1 MSPDQAHLAR
11 KNLDRR
17 LAPLRAEPL
26 IAPPSGWIK
35 AIREALGMTAE
46 QLARRMGV
54 VQSRVSTLEKAER
67 TGAPSLKTL
76 REAAEA
82 MDCVLVY
89 AIVPRTSLDEILR
102 DQASKKAD
110 VELARHHHTM
120 RLENQAMDK
129 RDLAA
134 ERERL
139 VADMLAGSLRR
150 VWDEE

>member
-1 MSPDQAHLAR
+1 MSQNQALLAR

-35 AIREALGMTAE
+35 AIREALGMTAA

-54 VQSRVSTLEKAER
+54 VQSRVSALEKAEMHG
-67 TGAPSLKTL
+67 TPSLKTL
-76 REAAEA
+76 RQAAEA

-89 AIVPRTSLDEILR
+89 AIVPRTSLDQIVR
-102 DQASKKAD
+102 NQAAKKAG

-120 RLENQAMDK
+120 RLENQAMDQ

-150 VWDEE
+150 VWDDE

>member
-17 LAPLRAEPL
+17 LEPLRAEPL

-67 TGAPSLKTL
+67 TGTPSLKTL

-102 DQASKKAD
+102 DQAAKKAD

-150 VWDEE
+150 VWDDK

>member
-1 MSPDQAHLAR
+1 MSPDQTILAR
-11 KNLDRR
+11 KSLDRR
-17 LAPLRAEPL
+17 LAPLRGEPL

-35 AIREALGMTAE
+35 AIREAMGMTTR
-46 QLARRMGV
+46 QLAARMGAAR
-54 VQSRVSTLEKAER
+54 SRVTAIEKAEV
-67 TGAPSLKTL
+67 TGSTTIKTL

-82 MDCVLVY
+82 MNCTLVY
-89 AIVPRTSLDEILR
+89 AIVPTSTLDDILR
-102 DQASKKAD
+102 DQAAKKAD

-139 VADMLAGSLRR
+139 VSDMLAGSLRR
-150 VWDEE
+150 VWDDE

>member
-1 MSPDQAHLAR
+1 MSQNQAHLAR

-17 LAPLRAEPL
+17 LVALRAEPL

-35 AIREALGMTAE
+35 AIREALGMTAA

-54 VQSRVSTLEKAER
+54 VQSRVSTLEKAEIHG
-67 TGAPSLKTL
+67 TPSLKTL
-76 REAAEA
+76 RQAAEA

-89 AIVPRTSLDEILR
+89 AIVPRTSLDQIVR
-102 DQASKKAD
+102 NQAAKKAD

-120 RLENQAMDK
+120 RLENQAMDQ

>member
-1 MSPDQAHLAR
+1 MSPDQTILAR
-11 KNLDRR
+11 KSLDRR

-26 IAPPSGWIK
+26 IAPPNGWIK
-35 AIREALGMTAE
+35 AIREALGMTTR
-46 QLARRMGV
+46 QLAARMGAAR
-54 VQSRVSTLEKAER
+54 SRVTAIEKAEV
-67 TGAPSLKTL
+67 TGSTTIKTL

-82 MDCVLVY
+82 MNCTLVY
-89 AIVPRTSLDEILR
+89 AIVPTSTLDDILR
-102 DQASKKAD
+102 EQAARKAD

-139 VADMLAGSLRR
+139 VSDMLAGSLRR

>member
-17 LAPLRAEPL
+17 LTPLRAEPL
-26 IAPPSGWIK
+26 IAPPRGWIK

-54 VQSRVSTLEKAER
+54 VQSRVSTLEKAEC
-67 TGAPSLKTL
+67 TGTPSLKTL

-82 MDCVLVY
+82 MNCTLVY
-89 AIVPRTSLDEILR
+89 AIVPTTTLDEILR
-102 DQASKKAD
+102 EQATKKAD
-110 VELARHHHTM
+110 AELARHHHTM

-139 VADMLAGSLRR
+139 VYEMLAGSLRR
-150 VWDEE
+150 VWVDE